1 MGLTAQIGIIGGTG
15 LEKFNGLTTI
25 AEVYKET
32 PFGYPSDNIIIGEL
46 AGTQIAF
53 LPRHGR
59 NHHLNPSEIP
69 VQANIFALKSLG
81 VERIISVSAVGSL
94 SEEIHP
100 LDIVIPNQIIDR
112 TRNRVGTFFG
122 GGVVVHASFADPF
135 CGQLS
140 ALLETHARKLGVRT
154 HAGGTYLAM
163 EGPLFS
169 TRAESQ
175 MYRSWGAKVIG
186 MTAIP
191 EAKLAREAELCYA
204 TLACVTDY
212 DCWHESEEDVTVELV
227 AQNLQRNAGKA
238 KSILQMV
245 IPEAVL
251 SEPCQ
256 CQRALENAILTSA
269 ESIEQPVKERLSLL
283 IEKYIR

>member
-1 MGLTAQIGIIGGTG
+1 VELTAQIGIIGGTG
-15 LEKFNGLTTI
+15 LEKFEGMTTV
-25 AEVYKET
+25 AEVSRET

-59 NHHLNPSEIP
+59 NHHLTPSEIP
-69 VQANIFALKSLG
+69 VRANIFALKSLG

-100 LDIVIPNQIIDR
+100 LDMVIPNQIIDR

-122 GGVVVHASFADPF
+122 DGIVVHASFADPF

-140 ALLETHARKLGVRT
+140 TLLEATARRLGVRT
-154 HAGGTYLAM
+154 HAEGTYLAM

-186 MTAIP
+186 MTALP

-238 KSILQMV
+238 RSILQMV
-245 IPEAVL
+245 IPKAAL
-251 SEPCQ
+251 SQPCQ
-256 CQRALENAILTSA
+256 CQCALENAILTST
-269 ESIEQPVKERLSLL
+269 ESIEQPVKERLALL
-283 IEKYIR
+283 IGKYIQ